1 QKLIHYVDNSR
12 TNFNPKNEV
21 FEGDFLIDETVKL
34 PFLNFTLHLVPDK
47 DNYIGKEYYVRFK
60 DFNQIVAKYKEIDVS
75 VNSKAQSVVSLQLEG
90 SNKNRLVEYLNATVN
105 ILRRNQLE
113 SKNKFATNT
122 IAFIDSTLA
131 VMEGRIKDAE
141 DELKDFR
148 RGKNIFELESGGDML
163 TQKLS
168 DFDIQKD
175 EIDRKI
181 KYLNHLKSYL
191 EKNNDFSR
199 LPAPSVAGI
208 DDPNILSNVSKL
220 IQLSA
225 KRDELSYAVKK
236 DTYFTEFD
244 VEMEGL
250 KKVLLENIET
260 AKSAAQIDLGIV
272 NRNISRAEGEVSLLP
287 EQQQE
292 HLKITRKYNLIDNI
306 YSTFLQK
313 RQEALIVKASN
324 VSDIEFID

>member
-1 QKLIHYVDNSR
+1 MI
-12 TNFNPKNEV
+12 
-21 FEGDFLIDETVKL
+21 
-34 PFLNFTLHLVPDK
+34 
-47 DNYIGKEYYVRFK
+47 
-60 DFNQIVAKYKEIDVS
+60 
-75 VNSKAQSVVSLQLEG
+75 
-90 SNKNRLVEYLNATVN
+90 
-105 ILRRNQLE
+105 RNQLE

-122 IAFIDSTLA
+122 ISFIDSTLA

-148 RGKNIFELESGGDML
+148 RGKNVFELESGGEML

-168 DFDIQKD
+168 DFDFQKD

-191 EKNNDFSR
+191 EKNNDFSK

-208 DDPNILSNVSKL
+208 DDPNILANVSKL

-236 DTYFTEFD
+236 ETYFTEFD

-250 KKVLLENIET
+250 KKVLLENVET
-260 AKSAAQIDLGIV
+260 AKSAVLIDLGIV
-272 NRNISRAEGEVSLLP
+272 NKNIAQAEGQVSLLP
-287 EQQQE
+287 EQKQAFPIRATV
-292 HLKITRKYNLIDNI
+292 LP
-306 YSTFLQK
+306 
-313 RQEALIVKASN
+313 
-324 VSDIEFID
+324 